1 MKKKKR
7 KNKCMMK
14 FKNLKKLMNKARKHK
29 FIKKII
35 FKFNKT
41 EIKVYNF

>member
-1 MKKKKR
+1 
-7 KNKCMMK
+7 MMK
-14 FKNLKKLMNKARKHK
+14 FKNLKKHMNKAKKLK

-41 EIKVYNF
+41 EIKVFNF